1 MMILKV
7 INGWAFLLS
16 LLFITQVSCRV
27 EPTPLITLSNIQPT
41 ETPTAIS
48 ATATA
53 TTSGIHSTVP
63 PATLPLTPTNTPTPV
78 PAFHF
83 CSPLAEHQISDL
95 PGIVSSTYD
104 PPPMGK
110 DDRHQ
115 GVDFAYYNQGDRA
128 SILGEGV
135 TAILPGWVVTVI
147 PDRLPY
153 GNMVILET
161 PRDRL
166 PAEIIR
172 GLGIEPGESL
182 YHLYAHFLEAPF
194 PVPGAWVEC
203 GELIGQAGASG
214 YNIPVAH
221 LHLETRIGPAGT
233 RFDGMGYYDTQASE
247 SDRVNYELWR
257 MSGVFRHF
265 DPMSLFVNFWLDL
278 EEEG

>member
-1 MMILKV
+1 MV
-7 INGWAFLLS
+7 PGNCPGWMVFLT
-16 LLFITQVSCRV
+16 LLFVFLVSCQV
-27 EPTPLITLSNIQPT
+27 EPTLLASPPMLSPSVTFTVIPATTTATPLITTTIPLATPSS
-41 ETPTAIS
+41 TPTI
-48 ATATA
+48 
-53 TTSGIHSTVP
+53 
-63 PATLPLTPTNTPTPV
+63 TPTSV
-78 PAFHF
+78 PAFRL
-83 CSPLAEHQISDL
+83 CSPLAEHQVSDL
-95 PGIVSSTYD
+95 PGIVSSPYD

-115 GVDFAYYNQGDRA
+115 GVDFAYYNQGGRE

-161 PRDRL
+161 PRERL
-166 PAEIIR
+166 SAEIIQ

-182 YHLYAHFLEAPF
+182 YHLYAHFLEVPL
-194 PVPGAWVEC
+194 PSPGAWVEC
-203 GELIGQAGASG
+203 GDLIGQVGATG

-221 LHLETRIGPAGT
+221 LHLETRIGPAGK

-265 DPMSLFVNFWLDL
+265 DPMVLFMNFWLDL
-278 EEEG
+278 QEEG